1 MNPSIVKIVKIE
13 NGSNM
18 QHNLVIPYH
27 YKNGFFTTYI
37 AILTQIKEKK
47 KQLKEFMRVIGS
59 KIWIF

>member
-1 MNPSIVKIVKIE
+1 MNPSIVEIVKIVKIVKIE

-27 YKNGFFTTYI
+27 YKNGFFTTFI

-47 KQLKEFMRVIGS
+47 KQKNS
-59 KIWIF
+59 